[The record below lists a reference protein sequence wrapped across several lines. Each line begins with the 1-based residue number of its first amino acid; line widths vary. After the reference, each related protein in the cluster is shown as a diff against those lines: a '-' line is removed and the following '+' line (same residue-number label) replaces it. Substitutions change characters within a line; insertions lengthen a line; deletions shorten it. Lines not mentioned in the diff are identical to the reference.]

1 MRIAMTTTALNRAA
15 LRAGRRG
22 ADHREQGQIM
32 TLVVLI
38 LGTWVLIATVAVTV
52 GQTLVRRQQAQ
63 MIVDAAALTG
73 AQEQAKGLNA
83 IAMINQKSYDTLQ
96 AINYSH
102 YAPIYMDNDSTTW
115 SRIFWY
121 GITDDWAYD
130 SEKDFQDVFDRLNQA
145 QDNVNF
151 FFSNYMFPRASA
163 RRIVA
168 ENFGSGSQKLFSG
181 EDPLSHDVAQ
191 LPRTSLLDLTDP
203 ETYPVSGAREYV
215 PYFNN
220 YAVTCDPCPY
230 CVCVWCCA
238 LKADLAAAYAATA
251 VCITAITIAG
261 SYNSFE
267 LGKFRENNQSETRFA
282 YYVVLNGT
290 PPLFG
295 RNLIRDVPP
304 VVVIAAAK
312 PYGGHLGDEFE
323 EGLNIINWIRFPYSQ
338 KNNKEISP
346 TYKAKLVPVTS
357 GEFLVA
363 MGRATVA
370 GVDIDP
376 MRFNPLSVKH

>member
-38 LGTWVLIATVAVTV
+38 LGPWVLIATVAVTV
-52 GQTLVRRQQAQ
+52 WETLVRRQQAQ

-168 ENFGSGSQKLFSG
+168 ENFGSGSHKLFSG

-230 CVCVWCCA
+230 CVCVWWCA
-238 LKADLAAAYAATA
+238 LKADLAAAYAAT
-251 VCITAITIAG
+251 
-261 SYNSFE
+261 
-267 LGKFRENNQSETRFA
+267 
-282 YYVVLNGT
+282 
-290 PPLFG
+290 
-295 RNLIRDVPP
+295 
-304 VVVIAAAK
+304 
-312 PYGGHLGDEFE
+312 
-323 EGLNIINWIRFPYSQ
+323 
-338 KNNKEISP
+338 
-346 TYKAKLVPVTS
+346 
-357 GEFLVA
+357 
-363 MGRATVA
+363 
-370 GVDIDP
+370 
-376 MRFNPLSVKH
+376 